1 MAEAPKR
8 RLNWF
13 QARSPFVLGLSCL
26 LAAGLFIWFKLRLV
40 TGMPRTAYA
49 VPEDQQ
55 LQNSK
60 DKKSGTSVDKTQ
72 TAATPETPP
81 HN

>member
-8 RLNWF
+8 HNWF

-40 TGMPRTAYA
+40 TGMPRSAYA
-49 VPEDQQ
+49 VPEDQRPQ
-55 LQNSK
+55 IAK
-60 DKKSGTSVDKTQ
+60 DKKPGTPVEKTQ

>member
-8 RLNWF
+8 GSNWL
-13 QARSPFVLGLSCL
+13 QARSPFVLGLSCV

-40 TGMPRTAYA
+40 TGMPRSAYA
-49 VPEDQQ
+49 VPEEQQ
-55 LQNSK
+55 PQISK
-60 DKKSGTSVDKTQ
+60 DKKSEPSSEKAHM
-72 TAATPETPP
+72 AATPEIPP

>member
-1 MAEAPKR
+1 MAEAPKS

-13 QARSPFVLGLSCL
+13 QARSPFVLGLSCV

-49 VPEDQQ
+49 VPEGQKPSG
-55 LQNSK
+55 LK
-60 DKKSGTSVDKTQ
+60 DKRPGTSVEESK
-72 TAATPETPP
+72 ALATPDGSS